1 MSNAAAIETIR
12 QQLMLDRAQFTA
24 AVESV
29 PSDRRNDRPAPDRWS
44 VAEII
49 EHIAI
54 VEQRTA
60 VGFGQLVAAAP
71 DLVAGAAVEATPF
84 DRSKILNRTTKA
96 NAPDFV
102 MPASGITFDAA
113 WASLTQAWAAVDVLL
128 NNSVG
133 KDLTTVGRAHPFLGQ
148 LDGYQW
154 LNSIGGHE
162 LRHAEQIKEA

>member
-1 MSNAAAIETIR
+1 
-12 QQLMLDRAQFTA
+12 
-24 AVESV
+24 
-29 PSDRRNDRPAPDRWS
+29 
-44 VAEII
+44 
-49 EHIAI
+49 
-54 VEQRTA
+54 
-60 VGFGQLVAAAP
+60 
-71 DLVAGAAVEATPF
+71 
-84 DRSKILNRTTKA
+84 
-96 NAPDFV
+96 

>member
-1 MSNAAAIETIR
+1 MPNRAAIESIR
-12 QQLMLDRAQFTA
+12 QQLAQDRAVLVA
-24 AVESV
+24 AVDAV
-29 PSDRRNDRPAPDRWS
+29 PRERRDARPASDRWS
-44 VAEII
+44 VAEIV

-54 VEQRTA
+54 VESLTA
-60 VGFGQLVAAAP
+60 AGFGQLVAAAP
-71 DLVAGAAVEATPF
+71 DLPAEPAVTATPF

-102 MPASGITFDAA
+102 LPASGVTFDVA
-113 WASLTQAWAAVDVLL
+113 WRNLEQAWSAVDVLL

-133 KDLTTVGRAHPFLGQ
+133 KDLTAVGRAHPFLGQ

-162 LRHAEQIKEA
+162 LRHAAQITEG